1 MKRKFLYLAAAIA
14 ELARFLALL
23 LLAADFGAIGEDGGF
38 PRLFRY
44 AAAPQLLFAAAFFF
58 LWLDEARYGPYKP
71 LAAIGKLALL
81 AAALPLGLELAYS
94 FVEPGSGLR
103 DPGFASLALGFSLG
117 VDLFGLG
124 LAAPRRPG
132 PESRP
137 APAAEAPLAAAPPAG
152 AAESVPAAMPEA
164 LAEAGRSGGAEA

>member
-1 MKRKFLYLAAAIA
+1 MKRKFLYLVAAIA

-23 LLAADFGAIGEDGGF
+23 LLSADFGAIGEGGGF

-58 LWLDEARYGPYKP
+58 LWLDEARYGPYRP

-81 AAALPLGLELAYS
+81 AAALPLGLEVAYS

-103 DPGFASLALGFSLG
+103 DPGFASLALGFSLA

-124 LAAPRRPG
+124 LAAPRRP
-132 PESRP
+132 ESWP
-137 APAAEAPLAAAPPAG
+137 AAAAEAPLPAAPPAG

-164 LAEAGRSGGAEA
+164 LPEAGR